1 MLLPRR
7 GLALRPPRFSRG
19 LRAQAQ
25 HSNGPEG
32 PHERAFPRQTG
43 LHSPPLAMA
52 TPRQLSQYL
61 DQFVVGQ
68 DYAKKVLSVAVFNH
82 YQRIHT
88 HMAALEANAYLEE
101 RRNFPQPPYPSTDP
115 AASVSTAHIRP
126 LRKPQTL
133 PPLPTQLFDKSNVL
147 IIGPTGSGK
156 TLLVRTLA
164 KILDVPFSVSDATS
178 FTQAGYVGD
187 DVDVCI
193 QRLVTSANGDPVRAS
208 MGIVYIDEVDKIAK
222 KSGTDGTRDVGGEG
236 VQQSLLRMM
245 EGSTVTVAGKGGDAL
260 GGKSDS
266 QYHVDTTNVLFVL
279 SGAFVG
285 LDNVVKTRLT
295 ENRGAMGFSSGNFF
309 TSTKVLDYSIDPSDL
324 VKYGFIPEFI
334 SRVPSI
340 ATLSPLTIA
349 DMRRILTEVKGSLI
363 SQYQAQFGSIGV
375 EIKFTSA
382 ALDEVCRKALER
394 GGGARALR
402 GILER
407 VLLEPMHDVPG
418 SHIRHVLITDRTIRG
433 EGPAQCWPQGDAT
446 LSFWEAW
453 AAEEREYR
461 EQEDHKD

>member
-1 MLLPRR
+1 MLRKGPLLPARYARR
-7 GLALRPPRFSRG
+7 LRTQTQSAG
-19 LRAQAQ
+19 T
-25 HSNGPEG
+25 N
-32 PHERAFPRQTG
+32 ERAFPRHTN
-43 LHSPPLAMA
+43 LDAPPLAMA
-52 TPRQLSQYL
+52 TPRQLSRYL

-68 DYAKKVLSVAVFNH
+68 ETAKKVLSVAVFNH

-88 HMAALEANAYLEE
+88 HMAALEANDAYTHYLDES
-101 RRNFPQPPYPSTDP
+101 RTFPQTPYPSTDP

-126 LRKPQTL
+126 LRKPPSPRAQL

-147 IIGPTGSGK
+147 VIGPTGSGK

-164 KILDVPFSVSDATS
+164 KVLDVPFSVSDATS

-187 DVDVCI
+187 DVDICI
-193 QRLVTSANGDPVRAS
+193 QRLVTAANGDPVRAS

-222 KSGTDGTRDVGGEG
+222 KSGSDGTRDVGGEG
-236 VQQSLLRMM
+236 VQQALLRMM
-245 EGSTVTVAGKGGDAL
+245 EGSTVTVQGKGGDPL
-260 GGKSDS
+260 GGKSDG

-285 LDNVVKTRLT
+285 LDKVVKARLA
-295 ENRGAMGFSSGNFF
+295 ENRGMGFSAGNYF
-309 TSTKVLDYSIDPSDL
+309 TSTKPIDYNIDPSDL

-349 DMRRILTEVKGSLI
+349 DLRRILTEVKGSLI
-363 SQYQAQFGSIGV
+363 SQYQAQFGNIGV

-382 ALDEVCRKALER
+382 ALDEVCVKALER

-418 SHIRHVLITDRTIRG
+418 SHIRHVLVTDRTIRG
-433 EGPAQCWPQGDAT
+433 ESPAQCWPQGDAT

-453 AAEEREYR
+453 AAEERYYHEK
-461 EQEDHKD
+461 QSKD

>member
-1 MLLPRR
+1 MLTARAVRKAAPCLRYRR
-7 GLALRPPRFSRG
+7 HIRTQPQEFGGSG
-19 LRAQAQ
+19 
-25 HSNGPEG
+25 SEG
-32 PHERAFPRQTG
+32 PYERAF
-43 LHSPPLAMA
+43 HPPLSP

-68 DYAKKVLSVAVFNH
+68 EYAKKVLSVAVFNH
-82 YQRIHT
+82 YQRIQT
-88 HMAALEANAYLEE
+88 FNAAVENARYLEE
-101 RRNFPQPPYPSTDP
+101 SRTFPEAVYATADP
-115 AASVSTAHIRP
+115 VSTAHVRP
-126 LRKPQTL
+126 LRRPPQAL

-164 KILDVPFSVSDATS
+164 KVLNVPFSVSDATS

-187 DVDVCI
+187 DVDICI
-193 QRLVTSANGDPVRAS
+193 QRLVTAANGDPLRAS
-208 MGIVYIDEVDKIAK
+208 MGIVYIDEVDKIAR
-222 KSGTDGTRDVGGEG
+222 KSGMDGTRDVGGEG
-236 VQQSLLRMM
+236 VQQALLRMM
-245 EGSTVTVAGKGGDAL
+245 EGATVTVQGKGTDAM
-260 GGKSDS
+260 GVKTDA

-285 LDNVVKTRLT
+285 LDNLIKKRLA
-295 ENRGAMGFSSGNFF
+295 ENRGVMGFSSGNYF
-309 TSTKVLDYSIDPSDL
+309 TSTKPTDFNIDPSDL

-340 ATLSPLTIA
+340 AKLAPLTVP
-349 DMRRILTEVKGSLI
+349 DLRRILTEVKGSLI

-382 ALDEVCRKALER
+382 ALDEVCEKALAR
-394 GGGARALR
+394 GGGARGLR
-402 GILER
+402 GILES

-433 EGPAQCWPQGDAT
+433 ETPAQCWPQGDAT

-461 EQEDHKD
+461 GRATKE